1 VGESQK
7 RYVVDLDGTLCTN
20 TEGDYSAAQP
30 KIDRIKIIN
39 ELFEAGQQI
48 IILTARGMGRFNND
62 ARAAEQAFRA
72 LTEAQL
78 SEWGVKYHALFLGK
92 PAGDLY
98 IDDKAI
104 KDSDFFELK

>member
-1 VGESQK
+1 MGESQK

-20 TEGDYSAAQP
+20 TEGDYSSAEP
-30 KIDRIKIIN
+30 RIDRIRKIN
-39 ELFEAGQQI
+39 ELFEAGHQI

-62 ARAAEQAFRA
+62 GHAAEQAFRA
-72 LTEAQL
+72 LTETQL
-78 SEWGVKYHALFLGK
+78 AEWGVKYHALFLGK

-104 KDSDFFELK
+104 KDSDFFEI